1 MMNYNVSVNTPEEI
15 FRQIARLEFIEDT
28 AGAPTII
35 TSFSD
40 LMSME
45 FDDGEEI
52 AFHAMR
58 GELVLVQSVT
68 NKGKSTLV
76 RNAAFALAT
85 GNALAPIVE
94 AGEPRKVLLLN
105 MEGSGSR
112 FRNDLAAMCGTLTDD
127 EIRLAGENFFP
138 THAPEIED
146 VPVSLSVSKHVNKL
160 ELEAEKHSIDVIIID
175 TASASFAIGNEN
187 DNSEVANHVLKPLL
201 RLARKLNC
209 VVVLVHHIGKAR
221 LEEGTTQ
228 ETAHRGRGASAWAD
242 FPTSIFNLEADPK
255 DQKVVRVFC
264 AKQKNGDSYTV
275 TMRLN
280 PFARWF
286 SLTMDS
292 ACAPQSRYE
301 LFSSQMSG
309 TMKRSEIIEAAAA
322 VGIPEGT
329 AEKYMVEAER
339 LGHCVKKE
347 RGIYEWQDFPTSSAP
362 NRGGGNRGNLF
373 DED

>member
-15 FRQIARLEFIEDT
+15 FREIARLEFIEDT

-40 LMSME
+40 LMNTE

-85 GNALAPIVE
+85 GNAFAPIVE
-94 AGEPRKVLLLN
+94 AGEPRRVLLLN

-112 FRNDLAAMCGTLTDD
+112 FRNDLAAMCGTLTHD
-127 EIRLAGENFFP
+127 EISLAGETFFP

-146 VPVSLSVSKHVNKL
+146 VPVSLSVSKHLNML
-160 ELEAEKHSIDVIIID
+160 ELEAEKNSIDVIIID

-201 RLARKLNC
+201 KLARKLNC

-242 FPTSIFNLEADPK
+242 FSTSIFNLEADPK

-264 AKQKNGDSYTV
+264 AKQKSGDNYTV

-280 PFARWF
+280 PFTRWF
-286 SLTMDS
+286 SMTMDS
-292 ACAPQSRYE
+292 ACAPQTRYE
-301 LFSSQMSG
+301 QFRSQMSG
-309 TMKRSEIIEAAAA
+309 TMKRAEIIEAASTI
-322 VGIPEGT
+322 GIPEGT
-329 AEKYMVEAER
+329 AEKYLAEAER
-339 LGHCVKKE
+339 LGHCSKKE
-347 RGIYEWQDFPTSSAP
+347 RGVYEWQDSPACSTP
-362 NRGGGNRGNLF
+362 YRNGGNGGSLF

>member
-1 MMNYNVSVNTPEEI
+1 MMNYSISVNRPEEI
-15 FRQIARLEFIEDT
+15 FRQIAQLEFIEDT
-28 AGAPTII
+28 AGAPTLI

-40 LMSME
+40 LMNME
-45 FDDGEEI
+45 FDDGEEV

-68 NKGKSTLV
+68 NKGKSTLI

-85 GNALAPIVE
+85 GNEFAPIVE

-112 FRNDLAAMCGTLTDD
+112 FRDDLVTMCGKLTED
-127 EIRLAGENFFP
+127 EIRLAGETFFP

-146 VPVSLSVSKHVNKL
+146 VPLSLSVSRHVNML

-228 ETAHRGRGASAWAD
+228 ESAHRGRGASAWAD
-242 FPTSIFNLEADPK
+242 FPISIFNLEADPK
-255 DQKVVRVFC
+255 DQKVVRLFC
-264 AKQKNGDSYTV
+264 AKQKNGDNYTV

-280 PFARWF
+280 PFTRWF

-292 ACAPQSRYE
+292 APVPQSRYE
-301 LFSSQMSG
+301 SFRSLMRG
-309 TMKRSEIIEAAAA
+309 TMKRAEIIEAAATI
-322 VGIPEGT
+322 GIPEGT
-329 AEKYMVEAER
+329 AEKYLVEAER
-339 LGHCVKKE
+339 LGHCIRKE
-347 RGIYEWQDFPTSSAP
+347 RGVYEWQDFPACSTPYSD
-362 NRGGGNRGNLF
+362 GGNGGNLF